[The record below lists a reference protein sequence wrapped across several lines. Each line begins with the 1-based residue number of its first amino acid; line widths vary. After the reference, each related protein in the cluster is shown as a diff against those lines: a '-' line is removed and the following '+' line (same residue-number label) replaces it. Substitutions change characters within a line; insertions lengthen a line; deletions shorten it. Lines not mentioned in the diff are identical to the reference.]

1 MPKSFGQKAKILLLM
16 DYLLHNTDESHP
28 ATMRQMTEHLE
39 SMGVS
44 AERKSLYDDLE
55 TLREFGLDII
65 KTGNGRL
72 CAYYVASRDFELPE
86 LKLLVDSVQSS
97 KFITQRKTGELIR
110 KLEKLASVHEAQA
123 LQRQVFVQNR
133 IKTMNES
140 VYYNVDAIHAGIS
153 RGKKIR
159 FKYFDLTVDK
169 QRSYRKNG
177 AFYTVSPYALNW
189 DAENYYLVAFDA
201 EAGRIKHYRV
211 DRMANIVTTDAPR
224 DGQEVYSALNMAE
237 YTKAVFGMFAGE
249 PQRVRMRFERSL
261 VGPVLDRLGADA
273 ILAPD
278 GQEHFTVSADIVVSS
293 QFFAWL
299 FGFGTRAQIL
309 SPETVA
315 EQYRASLRD
324 ALEAAAGAAK

>member
-1 MPKSFGQKAKILLLM
+1 MPRSFGQKAKLLLLM
-16 DYLLHNTDESHP
+16 DFLQRSTDEAHP
-28 ATMRQMTEHLE
+28 TTIRRMAEHLQ
-39 SMGVS
+39 SLGVP
-44 AERKSLYDDLE
+44 AERKALYDDLE

-65 KTGNGRL
+65 KTGNGRD

-153 RGKKIR
+153 QGKKIR

-169 QRSYRKNG
+169 QRSYRKGG

-211 DRMANIVTTDAPR
+211 DRMANIATVDAPR
-224 DGQEVYSALNMAE
+224 DGQEDFSALDMAE

-273 ILAPD
+273 MLIPD
-278 GQEHFTVSADIVVSS
+278 GDGHFTVAADIVVSS

-309 SPETVA
+309 APEDVA
-315 EQYRASLRD
+315 AQYRQALRE
-324 ALEAAAGAAK
+324 ALEAAEGAAK

>member
-1 MPKSFGQKAKILLLM
+1 MPKSYGQKAKILLLM
-16 DYLLHNTDESHP
+16 DYLLHSTDEAHP
-28 ATMRQMTEHLE
+28 TTIRRLTEYLE

-44 AERKSLYDDLE
+44 AERKALYDDLE
-55 TLREFGLDII
+55 TLRTYGLDIV
-65 KTGNGRL
+65 KTGNGRDS
-72 CAYYVASRDFELPE
+72 AYYVGARDFELPE

-110 KLEKLASVHEAQA
+110 KLEKLASAHDAQL

-153 RGKKIR
+153 QNKKIR
-159 FKYFDLTVDK
+159 FKYFDMTVGK
-169 QRSYRKNG
+169 QRSYRKGG

-211 DRMANIVTTDAPR
+211 DRMASIVTTDQPR
-224 DGQEVYSALNMAE
+224 DGQEAYSALDMAE

-249 PQRVRMRFERSL
+249 PQNVRMRFESAL
-261 VGPVLDRLGADA
+261 VGPVLDRLGTDA
-273 ILAPD
+273 MLIPD
-278 GQEHFTVSADIVVSS
+278 GEGHFTVQAKIVVS
-293 QFFAWL
+293 QPFFAWL
-299 FGFGTRAQIL
+299 FGFGARAQIL
-309 SPETVA
+309 EPGSVA
-315 EQYRASLRD
+315 EQYREALRG
-324 ALEAAAGAAK
+324 ALEAAGE

>member
-16 DYLLHNTDESHP
+16 DYLLHNTDEEHP
-28 ATMRQMTEHLE
+28 ASIRQLIVYLD
-39 SMGVS
+39 SQGVS
-44 AERKSLYDDLE
+44 AERKSIYDDLE
-55 TLREFGLDII
+55 TLREFGLDVL
-65 KTGNGRL
+65 KTGNGRDS
-72 CAYYVASRDFELPE
+72 AYYVASRDFELPE

-153 RGKKIR
+153 QNKKIR

-169 QRSYRKNG
+169 QRSYRKDG

-189 DAENYYLVAFDA
+189 DAENYYLVAFDS
-201 EAGRIKHYRV
+201 EAGIIKHYRV
-211 DRMANIVTTDAPR
+211 DRMANILTTDAPR
-224 DGQEVYSALNMAE
+224 DGQAVYGALDMAE

-249 PQRVRMRFERSL
+249 PQSVRMRFENAL
-261 VGPVLDRLGADA
+261 VGPVLDRLGPDA
-273 ILAPD
+273 MLIPD
-278 GQEHFTVSADIVVSS
+278 GDGHFTVTAKLVVSS

-309 SPETVA
+309 APEAVA
-315 EQYRASLRD
+315 GQYRQALHD
-324 ALEAAAGAAK
+324 ALEAAK

>member
-1 MPKSFGQKAKILLLM
+1 MPKSYGQKAKLLLLM
-16 DYLLHNTDESHP
+16 DYLLRSTDEAHP
-28 ATMRQMTEHLE
+28 TTIRSIAAYLE
-39 SMGVS
+39 SQGVS
-44 AERKSLYDDLE
+44 AERKALYDDLE
-55 TLREFGLDII
+55 ILREFGLDIL
-65 KTGNGRL
+65 KTGNGRDS
-72 CAYYVASRDFELPE
+72 AYYVASRDFELPE

-153 RGKKIR
+153 QNKQIR

-169 QRSYRKNG
+169 QRSYRRDG

-201 EAGRIKHYRV
+201 GAGAIRHYRV

-224 DGQEVYSALNMAE
+224 DGQEVYSALDMAA
-237 YTKAVFGMFAGE
+237 YTKAVFGMFAGQ
-249 PQRVRMRFERSL
+249 PQNVRMRFENTL
-261 VGPVLDRLGADA
+261 VGPVLDRLGPDA
-273 ILAPD
+273 MLIPD
-278 GQEHFTVSADIVVSS
+278 GDGHFTVSAQIVVSS

-309 SPETVA
+309 APEAVA
-315 EQYRASLRD
+315 GQYREALRT
-324 ALEAAAGAAK
+324 ALKAAENAE

>member
-1 MPKSFGQKAKILLLM
+1 MPRSFGQKAKILYLM
-16 DYLLHNTDESHP
+16 DYLLRSTDEEHP
-28 ATMRQMTEHLE
+28 TTIRRLAEHLE
-39 SMGVS
+39 SLGIS

-55 TLREFGLDII
+55 TLREFGLDIL
-65 KTGNGRL
+65 KTGNGRDS
-72 CAYYVASRDFELPE
+72 AYYVASRDFELPE

-153 RGKKIR
+153 QNKQIR

-169 QRSYRKNG
+169 QRSYRRDG

-201 EAGRIKHYRV
+201 GAGAIRHYRV

-224 DGQEVYSALNMAE
+224 DGQEVYSALDMAA
-237 YTKAVFGMFAGE
+237 YTKAVFGMFAGQ
-249 PQRVRMRFERSL
+249 PQNVRMRFENTL
-261 VGPVLDRLGADA
+261 VGPVLDRLGPDA
-273 ILAPD
+273 MLIPD
-278 GQEHFTVSADIVVSS
+278 GDGHFTVSAQIVVSS

-309 SPETVA
+309 APEAVA
-315 EQYRASLRD
+315 GQYREALRT
-324 ALEAAAGAAK
+324 ALKSAENEE